1 MSLLHDALLIFSEL
15 SSQCATIYSKVT
27 IAYYF
32 YKWNEVKQRCRSAA
46 LRCSRLKRMQNMDT
60 LHRFFVVV
68 ITYQICKKRD
78 RPKTSVTKY
87 KRKIVALWK

>member
-1 MSLLHDALLIFSEL
+1 MKEQKEQIT
-15 SSQCATIYSKVT
+15 QK
-27 IAYYF
+27 
-32 YKWNEVKQRCRSAA
+32 KK
-46 LRCSRLKRMQNMDT
+46 KRMQNMDT